1 MKRSIFL
8 KVFAGYVVLLLSLAA
23 LFLVFS
29 YGTVKKYY
37 IETLVRDLER
47 LGRSLEADVSAYVDQ
62 NRLSELEGY
71 LVDLGKK
78 ISTRLTVISSDG
90 SVLADSERD
99 PRAMENHRFR
109 QEVSPALEGRTGHA
123 LRHSDTV
130 GRDMLYLALPL
141 RRAGRVEGAL
151 RLSLFVKDID
161 VLLHAIRRNMAAAGG
176 IILAFS
182 LLAAFFFSRSLTRP
196 MQELIQASRRVA
208 AGDFDVRVRPRIAD
222 EWQELARSFNFMTG
236 EIKTL
241 FLGLR
246 RKKEELD
253 HIMAGMEE
261 GLLVLDGNGR
271 IVLSNTSARAF
282 VGQET
287 VDGKFYWEIVR
298 ASSFVELVRI
308 VAEEKRSS
316 LAEIILDQRNLL
328 CRASYLPSEGG
339 VVVTFHDITEMQ
351 NLARIKRD
359 FVLNV
364 SHELRTPLTA
374 IRGYAET
381 LESEVDETG
390 RSYIAIILK
399 HTDRL
404 IKIVEDLLT
413 LSVLEEEGAALQ
425 LENVSLGEV
434 AENVIKI
441 FAPRAKQKNLELS
454 LKIEAGPPVISADGF
469 RLEQMLVN
477 LVDNAIK
484 YTERG
489 RVELTLRSGEE
500 SVVIEVSDTGIGI
513 PDEDRDRV
521 FERFYVVDKS
531 RSRTLGGTGLGL
543 SIVKHIVSL
552 HGGKIQLRSR
562 PGAGSTF
569 TVILPVRRD

>member
-1 MKRSIFL
+1 MKRSIFW
-8 KVFAGYVVLLLSLAA
+8 KVFGGYAVLLLSLAA
-23 LFLVFS
+23 LFLAFS

-37 IETLVRDLER
+37 LETLVRDLER
-47 LGRSLEADVSAYVDQ
+47 LGRSLEAEVSAYVDQ
-62 NRLSELEGY
+62 DRLSELEGY
-71 LVDLGKK
+71 LVGLGKK
-78 ISTRLTVISSDG
+78 ISTRLTVINGDG
-90 SVLADSERD
+90 AVLADSERD
-99 PRAMENHRFR
+99 PAAMESHRFR
-109 QEVSPALEGRTGHA
+109 PEVYQALEGKTAHA
-123 LRHSDTV
+123 LRHSDTT
-130 GRDMLYLALPL
+130 GEDMLYLALPL
-141 RRAGRVEGAL
+141 RKAGGVGGAL

-161 VLLHAIRRNMAAAGG
+161 VLLQAIRRNLAEAGG
-176 IILAFS
+176 IILAVS
-182 LLAAFFFSRSLTRP
+182 LLAAWLSSRNLTRP
-196 MQELIQASRRVA
+196 VREIIQASRRVA
-208 AGDFDVRVRPRIAD
+208 GGDFEVRVRPRIAD

-246 RKKEELD
+246 QKNEQLD
-253 HIMAGMEE
+253 HIMAEMEE
-261 GLLVLDGNGR
+261 GLLVLDKSGK
-271 IVLSNTSARAF
+271 IVLSNASARALA
-282 VGQET
+282 GLPA
-287 VDGKFYWEIVR
+287 VDGRFYWEAVR
-298 ASSFVELVRI
+298 ASPFVELVRK
-308 VAEEKRSS
+308 VADEKRSS
-316 LAEIILDQRNLL
+316 LAEAVLGEKNIL

-381 LESEVDETG
+381 LESETDETN

-404 IKIVEDLLT
+404 IKIVEDLLV
-413 LSVLEEEGAALQ
+413 LSTLEEEGAAL
-425 LENVSLGEV
+425 LVEEVNLREV
-434 AENVIKI
+434 AENVVKI
-441 FAPRAKQKNLELS
+441 FAPRAKQKNLDLRLS
-454 LKIEAGPPVISADGF
+454 IEEGSPVIAADGF

-484 YTERG
+484 YTEKGWVEMAVRRG
-489 RVELTLRSGEE
+489 EGD
-500 SVVIEVSDTGIGI
+500 VVIEVSDSGIGI
-513 PDEDRDRV
+513 PEEDRERV

-552 HGGKIQLRSR
+552 HGGRIQVRST

-569 TVILPVRRD
+569 TVVLPVRSA